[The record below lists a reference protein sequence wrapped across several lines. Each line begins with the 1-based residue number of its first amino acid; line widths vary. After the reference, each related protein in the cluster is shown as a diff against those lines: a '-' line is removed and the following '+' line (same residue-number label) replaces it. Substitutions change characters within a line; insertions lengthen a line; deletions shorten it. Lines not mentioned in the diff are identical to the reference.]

1 MNPIQRDGI
10 HSVELLA
17 RFELATSSLPSI
29 ERLTPLV
36 VMTVKQAK
44 VLDAPWFFLF
54 LASIRRVPVFGIR
67 PHPSFPLSYT
77 RAEHNSSTK
86 NTLSLQV
93 QKMMVL
99 SFQHH
104 SNNCGS
110 PALWYTGTPPP
121 YSFLRGFCLV
131 FSLPFSDNQSPKY
144 DRPTKKY
151 YIIKAQRE
159 RNTTPQN
166 KNSLV

>member
-1 MNPIQRDGI
+1 MMPINRHLGNFLLKWIFQQSKRKSPPHPKNSIKYETNWEFQKQAYGFLSLR
-10 HSVELLA
+10 SVELK
-17 RFELATSSLPSI
+17 PSAQK
-29 ERLTPLV
+29 LCHKTP
-36 VMTVKQAK
+36 
-44 VLDAPWFFLF
+44 
-54 LASIRRVPVFGIR
+54 
-67 PHPSFPLSYT
+67 
-77 RAEHNSSTK
+77 
-86 NTLSLQV
+86 TLSTLY
-93 QKMMVL
+93 QKRNDISTCL
-99 SFQHH
+99 KQDFFFFATRIIHL

-110 PALWYTGTPPP
+110 AALWYTGTPPP
-121 YSFLRGFCLV
+121 RSFLRGFCLV